1 MIGNI
6 WISSA
11 LVVISIFSASALW
24 KSRSDTKEAKQIL
37 EQYEIIKDIKT
48 LMAEKY
54 NKPIEKITK
63 YDIITMLPADSN
75 WERVLLLNENKID
88 DTNKVTILND
98 QANFVL
104 SEDERIKL
112 LALKTKLRDTI
123 NTDNLDLNNI
133 PVGNNKKNIIEN
145 KNFEVQ
151 LENAITFLINVNAT
165 IPFGTTLEK
174 FSCKDLKDCLDKVV
188 LLDKNFFDF
197 SMIEGPNDIEKRDK
211 IKTILKNKLEKSE
224 NSYDAYLYYALKD
237 SL

>member
-75 WERVLLLNENKID
+75 WERVLLLNKNKID

-165 IPFGTTLEK
+165 IPFGTTSER

-197 SMIEGPNDIEKRDK
+197 SNIEGTDK
-211 IKTILKNKLEKSE
+211 ATHIKTMLKNKLEKSE